1 MQKLNITIKGV
12 VQGVFFRQST
22 KAVADQ
28 LGIRGWIRNMED
40 GSVYVEAEGDELI
53 MKSFLDWCKEGP
65 DRAVVESVDYVIS
78 EPEGFKNFII
88 KK

>member
-1 MQKLNITIKGV
+1 MQKFNITISGT

-28 LGIRGWIRNMED
+28 LGVRGWIRNMED
-40 GSVYVEAEGDELI
+40 GTVYIEAEADEFIL
-53 MKSFLDWCKEGP
+53 KSFLEWCNEGP
-65 DRAVVESVDYVIS
+65 DRAVVSSVNHVESI
-78 EPEGFKNFII
+78 PEGFQNFII